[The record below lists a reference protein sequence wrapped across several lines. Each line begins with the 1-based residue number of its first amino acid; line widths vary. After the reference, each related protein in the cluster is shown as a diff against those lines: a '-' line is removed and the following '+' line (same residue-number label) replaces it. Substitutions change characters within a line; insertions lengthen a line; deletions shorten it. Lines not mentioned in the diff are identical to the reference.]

1 MTPAMAITKGEVVHH
16 TSLQVSDE
24 KKEHLNLLQLH
35 PKYNVQTILLFFMEI
50 L

>member
-1 MTPAMAITKGEVVHH
+1 MTPAMAITKGEAVHH

-24 KKEHLNLLQLH
+24 KKALNLLQLH